1 MKEISP
7 NLYEFSYTLD
17 LVFPLAGNAVNDFE
31 LRFDADSFFVL
42 EALSAVR
49 TGPFVV
55 TFRDQLGNT
64 FMNLPIQDSILFG
77 NAQLPRKLLTKQV
90 FEPMQSLFFT
100 AIDGGTAA
108 AYPHRVQLK
117 LKGYKHLD
125 LGRPPK
131 ISTIDPMTGAE
142 LARPELFYVFA
153 LNTAPALAPSEGPK
167 PFPIQV
173 TNGYTFIAH
182 SIDAFS
188 SVGGTG
194 GLDDFEALISDTGS
208 KRDWSRNFVR
218 RDNLFGTA
226 IFPGWFYQRK
236 IIPGNTVLTV
246 QLTNR
251 SAALPN
257 TIQVAIVG
265 GKRPDL
271 SVATMQPT
279 MVLNKPTVPRPR

>member
-7 NLYEFSYTLD
+7 NLFEFSYTLD
-17 LVFPLAGNAVNDFE
+17 LVFPLAGNTVTDVE

-142 LARPELFYVFA
+142 MARPELFYTFA
-153 LNTAPALAPSEGPK
+153 ANAALLASEGPK
-167 PFPIQV
+167 PFPIQI
-173 TNGYTFIAH
+173 TNGYTFIVH
-182 SIDAFS
+182 SIDAYS
-188 SVGGTG
+188 SLGAAG
-194 GLDDFEALISDTGS
+194 GLDDFDSLVSDTGS

-218 RDNLFGTA
+218 RDNICGTA
-226 IFPGWFYQRK
+226 IFPGWLYQRK
-236 IIPGNTVLTV
+236 MVPGNTVLTV

-251 SAALPN
+251 SAILPN
-257 TIQVAIVG
+257 AIQFALVG

-279 MVLNKPTVPRPR
+279 MVLNRPTVPRPR